1 MTNLKKIKSKIYS
14 ISEIK
19 KIVEKWEKNGEKI
32 IFSNGCFDII
42 HLGHI
47 EILAKSADLGGKL
60 IIGVNSD
67 KSIKE
72 LKGNS
77 RPILKQQARLATI
90 ASLFFVDAVVVF
102 EELTPQKVIELI
114 KPNIITK
121 GGDYNKE
128 DVIGKDFISKYGG
141 KIVILP
147 LSKGFSTTNILDTIN
162 DG

>member
-19 KIVEKWEKNGEKI
+19 KIVEKWKKNGEKI

-67 KSIKE
+67 KSINNE
-72 LKGNS
+72 NTL
-77 RPILKQQARLATI
+77 
-90 ASLFFVDAVVVF
+90 
-102 EELTPQKVIELI
+102 
-114 KPNIITK
+114 
-121 GGDYNKE
+121 
-128 DVIGKDFISKYGG
+128 
-141 KIVILP
+141 
-147 LSKGFSTTNILDTIN
+147 
-162 DG
+162 